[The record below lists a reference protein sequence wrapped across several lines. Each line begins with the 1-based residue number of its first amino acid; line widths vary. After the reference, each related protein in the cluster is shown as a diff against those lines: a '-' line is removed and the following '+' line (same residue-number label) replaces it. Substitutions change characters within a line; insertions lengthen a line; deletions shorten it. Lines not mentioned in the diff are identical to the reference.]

1 MKLQNNQTSIITKDK
16 KCTWIYAIKVVDIS
30 TLIKAHGYGQA
41 FNEGFARRPCW
52 MAGTRQILLSGKI
65 NIFFMQKYFIV
76 SAIQHGQVSQAKM
89 GKKVLVK
96 MFSAIA
102 WIVFLLFG
110 LFVRIQ
116 AHASCEYFVQF
127 LSSEF
132 LVLPKWYNSKQ
143 RLHTPT
149 MRRSTQRHSIDHNS
163 HISASIS
170 KVSLNFNAWTPEV
183 QINSLLSLVLLLHLL
198 ESGAN
203 MCSRLPIRWSVR
215 DSSGTTHHN
224 GQKTVTITGT
234 GQGGTKWHNAVCQIY
249 SVHCDE

>member
-1 MKLQNNQTSIITKDK
+1 MHVYVEKVLLRIAAVVFVCLKSLVRIHSKQGVCEFSFRQYGRSGCEMKLQNNQTSIITKDK

-110 LFVRIQ
+110 LFVGIQ
-116 AHASCEYFVQF
+116 AHASWEYFVRF
-127 LSSEF
+127 L
-132 LVLPKWYNSKQ
+132 
-143 RLHTPT
+143 RLNF
-149 MRRSTQRHSIDHNS
+149 SF
-163 HISASIS
+163 
-170 KVSLNFNAWTPEV
+170 SLNDIMRSKGCTLQPRDEAHNAT
-183 QINSLLSLVLLLHLL
+183 QS
-198 ESGAN
+198 
-203 MCSRLPIRWSVR
+203 
-215 DSSGTTHHN
+215 
-224 GQKTVTITGT
+224 TITHKFMH
-234 GQGGTKWHNAVCQIY
+234 QSQKY
-249 SVHCDE
+249 L